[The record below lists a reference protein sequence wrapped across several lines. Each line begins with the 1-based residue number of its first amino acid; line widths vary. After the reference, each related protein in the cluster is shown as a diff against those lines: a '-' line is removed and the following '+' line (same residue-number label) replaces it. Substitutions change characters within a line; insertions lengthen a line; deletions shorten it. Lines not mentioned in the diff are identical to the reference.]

1 MQEQSEQ
8 PQPQSQLQHQD
19 RTCVVCCS
27 DMGVPAYQPDVAD
40 DSSDGSDD
48 DNDVN
53 GTEAAADKSDHA
65 HRVQM
70 SGRKATYTLSCGHT
84 FHASCIIKHLR
95 HNSLCPTCRFD
106 TVARVPSS
114 ASSASPPRN
123 DVSAVSMMSM
133 GIGTMMGAL
142 MVQASRSSADPTRPA
157 WLGAEWQSV
166 SAARDP
172 YAATFITST
181 PGTVQVTQ
189 SRRGMGSIVTLSP
202 TPNLVV
208 APLSAPVTAP
218 LPAIPTHPVVD
229 AIVDTSTVPETLQL
243 RSRSIRD
250 LFDIPVPLQLVYAP
264 STRFTAK
271 RRVQI
276 YVPHDIAGVLA
287 SISPSAI
294 FWEAAVEGAGGRA
307 LPLPSR
313 HGIAAYIHFVYGD
326 PYNPLCTWWYD
337 AAGSWRHIVPS
348 DIAPRQDYRVVLSRG
363 TDEQTLRVC
372 ALSAID
378 MGDEMIASLASFV
391 CAQPAPVVALA
402 PPSCAPVS
410 ISVSDAVLPVEDAVL
425 PVASLSS
432 PLLLLP
438 LLPSSSPPIPVSDAD
453 AETVPSALPPFPPL
467 PSLPLSN
474 PVDLLNVFPEEHPSV
489 RIARPHSSEG
499 ATIDTLVRY
508 IHEDVDP
515 WALSFRGINED
526 RILLLR
532 NDDTLRVAIE
542 GETAARSEFEG
553 TWEPAKDRLLQFLAP
568 IPLL

>member
-1 MQEQSEQ
+1 
-8 PQPQSQLQHQD
+8 
-19 RTCVVCCS
+19 
-27 DMGVPAYQPDVAD
+27 
-40 DSSDGSDD
+40 
-48 DNDVN
+48 
-53 GTEAAADKSDHA
+53 
-65 HRVQM
+65 
-70 SGRKATYTLSCGHT
+70 
-84 FHASCIIKHLR
+84 
-95 HNSLCPTCRFD
+95 
-106 TVARVPSS
+106 
-114 ASSASPPRN
+114 
-123 DVSAVSMMSM
+123 
-133 GIGTMMGAL
+133 
-142 MVQASRSSADPTRPA
+142 
-157 WLGAEWQSV
+157 
-166 SAARDP
+166 
-172 YAATFITST
+172 
-181 PGTVQVTQ
+181 
-189 SRRGMGSIVTLSP
+189 MGSIVTLSP

-425 PVASLSS
+425 PVEDAVLPVEDAVLPVASLSS

>member
-1 MQEQSEQ
+1 
-8 PQPQSQLQHQD
+8 
-19 RTCVVCCS
+19 
-27 DMGVPAYQPDVAD
+27 
-40 DSSDGSDD
+40 
-48 DNDVN
+48 
-53 GTEAAADKSDHA
+53 
-65 HRVQM
+65 
-70 SGRKATYTLSCGHT
+70 
-84 FHASCIIKHLR
+84 
-95 HNSLCPTCRFD
+95 
-106 TVARVPSS
+106 
-114 ASSASPPRN
+114 
-123 DVSAVSMMSM
+123 
-133 GIGTMMGAL
+133 MMGAL

-157 WLGAEWQSV
+157 WLGAEWQSA
-166 SAARDP
+166 SAALDP
-172 YAATFITST
+172 YSATFITST
-181 PGTVQVTQ
+181 PGTVQVTR
-189 SRRGMGSIVTLSP
+189 SRTGMGSISTLSP
-202 TPNLVV
+202 APNWVV
-208 APLSAPVTAP
+208 APASLPAPAPV
-218 LPAIPTHPVVD
+218 PAIPTHPVVD
-229 AIVDTSTVPETLQL
+229 AIVDTSTVPETMQL

-294 FWEAAVEGAGGRA
+294 FWEAAVEGTGGRA

-372 ALSAID
+372 ALSAVD
-378 MGDEMIASLASFV
+378 MGDEMIASLASFAL
-391 CAQPAPVVALA
+391 AQPASVVAPA
-402 PPSCAPVS
+402 PSPSCAPAPSPSCAPAPISVS
-410 ISVSDAVLPVEDAVL
+410 DVADKVLPVASPSLSSPLPPLPPSPPISVSDADADIDAATVPSVLP
-425 PVASLSS
+425 P
-432 PLLLLP
+432 LLP
-438 LLPSSSPPIPVSDAD
+438 LLS
-453 AETVPSALPPFPPL
+453 LPPL
-467 PSLPLSN
+467 LQPLSN

-489 RIARPHSSEG
+489 RIARPHSSEST
-499 ATIDTLVRY
+499 TIDTLVRY

-542 GETAARSEFEG
+542 GENAARSEFEG

-568 IPLL
+568 IPIDLIASGR